1 MFNLPS
7 LTELALLLPAIL
19 IGLTF
24 HEFAHGW
31 VADRLG
37 DSTARNQGRLTLNP
51 IAHIDPMG
59 FLMLI
64 LFRFGWA
71 KPVPVNPYNL
81 RMDPAK
87 GMLMV
92 SLAGPA
98 ANILVA
104 LAAALLWR
112 LGIHDLIPYGYGAI
126 LLILIIQIN
135 VVLAIFNLLPVPPLD
150 GSKILAGLFP
160 SQAKFIYGM
169 ETYGMVI
176 LLLLMFTGFIG
187 KVLWPVVNLVVGIF
201 KFIGG
206 IPY

>member
-1 MFNLPS
+1 MFNLPN
-7 LTELALLLPAIL
+7 LTELILLLPAIL

-24 HEFAHGW
+24 HEYAHGW

-37 DSTARNQGRLTLNP
+37 DRTARNQGRLTLNP
-51 IAHIDPMG
+51 IAHIDPVG

-87 GMLMV
+87 GMLVV
-92 SLAGPA
+92 SLAGPT
-98 ANILVA
+98 ANLVVA

-112 LGIHDLIPYGYGAI
+112 LGLHNLVPYGNI

-135 VVLAIFNLLPVPPLD
+135 VVLAIFNLIPVPPLD

-160 SQAKFIYGM
+160 SQARFIYGM
-169 ETYGMVI
+169 ETYGTII
-176 LLLLMFTGFIG
+176 LLLLLFTGVLG
-187 KVLWPVVNLVVGIF
+187 KILWPAVSFVSEIF
-201 KFIGG
+201 KTIGG

>member
-1 MFNLPS
+1 MFNLPN
-7 LTELALLLPAIL
+7 LTELILLLPAIL

-24 HEFAHGW
+24 HEYAHGW

-37 DSTARNQGRLTLNP
+37 DRTARNQGRLTLNP
-51 IAHIDPMG
+51 IAHIDPVG

-87 GMLMV
+87 GMLVV
-92 SLAGPA
+92 SLAGPT
-98 ANILVA
+98 ANLVVA

-112 LGIHDLIPYGYGAI
+112 LGLHNLVPYGNI
-126 LLILIIQIN
+126 FLILIIQIN
-135 VVLAIFNLLPVPPLD
+135 VVLAIFNLIPVPPLD

-160 SQAKFIYGM
+160 SQARFIYGM
-169 ETYGMVI
+169 ETYGTII
-176 LLLLMFTGFIG
+176 LLLLLFTGVLG
-187 KVLWPVVNLVVGIF
+187 KILWPAVSFVSEIF
-201 KFIGG
+201 KTIGG